1 MSVIF
6 TSLEA
11 RPFGFNAG
19 FLFEHRVKNVLSGL
33 LYHFIVTV
41 LLLCAYCLGSALES
55 VDIIGKGLF
64 FSQTQVNEQGRPV
77 CCLSCCLMHER
88 SANCSAQDMLKECY
102 DLFRSFMV
110 CYS

>member
-19 FLFEHRVKNVLSGL
+19 FLFEHRVINVLSGL

-64 FSQTQVNEQGRPV
+64 FLKHKAMNRVD
-77 CCLSCCLMHER
+77 LSVASL
-88 SANCSAQDMLKECY
+88 A
-102 DLFRSFMV
+102 V
-110 CYS
+110 